1 MSNGSST
8 SVLGPRKAKPAH
20 SLSDSQTKTASLG
33 VMTPWSRSIS
43 LPPTLPGWNF
53 PLTVPSSNKKP
64 SPVDSIRLLKYR
76 EKAYQVGIGWKQHTS
91 MKVSYSWYSQ
101 KCQIHLH
108 YRSSWGREDD
118 EILFFKVTHPAAC
131 SNIEGCLKYD
141 TYFIKKKISRDCAV
155 V

>member
-101 KCQIHLH
+101 KCQIHSH
-108 YRSSWGREDD
+108 YRSSWERGWWDP
-118 EILFFKVTHPAAC
+118 FFKVTHPAC

-141 TYFIKKKISRDCAV
+141 TLKKISRDCAV
-155 V
+155 VK